1 MNKSPVFLFC
11 SEVVYVL
18 IACGRCGKIHER
30 GQCQEK
36 ALTTYRK
43 KTTKQV
49 QIRHSTRWARVREQA
64 LERDCYLCRL
74 CLEQGFLN
82 HNSLEVHHIVKIE
95 ENETL
100 AYELDNIITLCQQ
113 HHMEVEDDRTKRD
126 YLRELAQTRPTL

>member
-1 MNKSPVFLFC
+1 MLV
-11 SEVVYVL
+11 
-18 IACGRCGKIHER
+18 ACGRCGRIHER

-36 ALTTYRK
+36 PLSTYRK

-74 CLEQGFLN
+74 CLLEGYIN
-82 HNSLEVHHIVKIE
+82 NNNLEVHHIVKIE
-95 ENETL
+95 ENDTL
-100 AYELDNIITLCQQ
+100 AYELANIITLCAD
-113 HHMEVEDDRTKRD
+113 HHKEVEDDRDIRD